1 MMVSYRDLELPTI
14 EIPAIDKG
22 SVEDAAPIKKTKTIP
37 MIIFSLAML
46 AVVALSSDVSLSFS
60 SDSSRRLESKP
71 KPNPPNVTLAYVDV
85 SGGHTAHPHRG
96 ATNENSVFGY
106 VHDETELAR
115 NPPPFQLPDDNDEQH
130 DRLCKKGDPNYEML
144 TKKVF
149 VDLQGH
155 EAAEKR
161 AERGSSAMKK
171 RAKIFCLVYTI
182 EKFHDRIPTIR
193 ETWG

>member
-1 MMVSYRDLELPTI
+1 MMQQQ
-14 EIPAIDKG
+14 K
-22 SVEDAAPIKKTKTIP
+22 KKTDEKILP
-37 MIIFSLAML
+37 
-46 AVVALSSDVSLSFS
+46 
-60 SDSSRRLESKP
+60 SKP
-71 KPNPPNVTLAYVDV
+71 LDEGRLAIVTRASPVKLAYVDA

-96 ATNENSVFGY
+96 ATDENGVFGY

-115 NPPPFQLPDDNDEQH
+115 NPPPFELPDDDDEH
-130 DRLCKKGDPNYEML
+130 DRLCKKGDPNYKML

-161 AERGSSAMKK
+161 AEHGLARKK
-171 RAKIFCLVYTI
+171 RVKIFCLVYTI